1 MLSAVNLGARRSLA
15 AIGIGLVAVA
25 AAACGSDRP
34 PAAAGSPSASA
45 APSPSGGP
53 RLGACY
59 DTPVTLGSLWSDR
72 ASEVSCTAEHL
83 AETYHTGTIDAPAG
97 AAQVQPGSQQLF
109 DLFATCEKA
118 ANEFLG
124 GAWTGGRIGL
134 LVTLPRPDAWTAGAR
149 GYSCDAAEVD
159 QIGGQIGA
167 SAAAIRR
174 VSSLRGALAAP
185 GPLALA
191 CFRYRNPPVTLP
203 QVPAPCDRPHDTEY
217 AGAFTATPPLPADD
231 EAAYAYAEDRCRD
244 VVAAFVGTANN
255 AGIVPGWLEWN
266 RKTWDTGLLTVRCL
280 AVPAQEGKRFT
291 ASVKGIGRRS
301 PATVNA

>member
-1 MLSAVNLGARRSLA
+1 LLVLA
-15 AIGIGLVAVA
+15 AG
-25 AAACGSDRP
+25 CGSDAAP
-34 PAAAGSPSASA
+34 TAAGSPSVSA
-45 APSPSGGP
+45 SPSGGP

-59 DTPVTLGSLWSDR
+59 ATPVTLGSLWSDR
-72 ASEVSCTAEHL
+72 TAEVSCTAEHL
-83 AETYHTGTIDAPAG
+83 AETYHTATVDAPAG

-109 DLFATCEKA
+109 DLFAACEKA

-149 GYSCDAAEVD
+149 GYSCDAAEID

-167 SAAAIRR
+167 PASAVRR

-185 GPLALA
+185 GPLGLA
-191 CFRYRNPPVTLP
+191 CFRFRNPPVTLP
-203 QVPAPCDRPHDTEY
+203 QVPAPCDQPHDTEY
-217 AGAFTATPPLPADD
+217 AGAFTGTLPLPADD
-231 EAAYAYAEDRCRD
+231 EAAFAYAEERCRD
-244 VVAAFVGTANN
+244 VVAAYIGTANN
-255 AGIVPGWLEWN
+255 AGITPGWLEWN
-266 RKTWDTGLLTVRCL
+266 RTTWDTGLLTVRCL
-280 AVPAQEGKRFT
+280 AVPAKGKRFT